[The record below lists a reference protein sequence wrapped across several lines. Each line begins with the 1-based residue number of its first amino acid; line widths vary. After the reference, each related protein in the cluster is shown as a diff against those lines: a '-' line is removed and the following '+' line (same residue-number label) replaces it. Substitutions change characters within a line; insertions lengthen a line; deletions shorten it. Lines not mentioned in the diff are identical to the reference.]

1 MTMYTLAVSTSV
13 EASMKEIQKAKFFKT
28 GGSKALRIPA
38 SVFSGV
44 EEVWLQWDEPSQT
57 LTITQRNPK
66 PFEEFF
72 QLLEKLGPAP
82 EGITAELAEIRREA
96 DAGFES
102 RANRLELN

>member
-1 MTMYTLAVSTSV
+1 
-13 EASMKEIQKAKFFKT
+13 MKEIQKAKFFKT

-38 SVFSGV
+38 SVFAGV
-44 EEVWLQWDEPSQT
+44 EEVWLQWNDSSQT

-82 EGITAELAEIRREA
+82 EGITEELAEIRKEL
-96 DAGFES
+96 DAGFAE